1 MRSETMV
8 SPKVRKICA
17 DIKALK
23 IQGAREVAKSA
34 IEAISVQAQDSRAA
48 SVEALKGEL
57 IEVADML
64 AATRPTEP
72 MMRNS
77 LMYMFA
83 QIKKENPKKVPEL
96 KGLIAQERKNYLEA
110 LEKSISAIAEY
121 GAKEMPKGGTV
132 LIHCHSHTVIGIIV
146 RANEMGKELKA
157 ICTETRPKFQ
167 GRISAKE
174 LAKAGVDTTMIVDS
188 AVNSVMGDVD
198 ATLVGA
204 DSIDSVG
211 NLINKI
217 GTSTIALV
225 AFEKDVPFYSAAEMY
240 KFDPMTLWGSITRIE
255 ERDPAEVA
263 DPKEFRGVRIR
274 NPAFDMTL
282 AKYITAYITE
292 NGVLPPQSLLGMAM
306 GKGIGAYNPMNRQ

>member
-1 MRSETMV
+1 MV
-8 SPKVRKICA
+8 SAKVRAICR

-23 IQGAREVAKSA
+23 IQGAREVAKNA
-34 IEAISVQAQDSRAA
+34 VKALAVQAGESNATT
-48 SVEALKGEL
+48 VEGLKGEL

-77 LMYMFA
+77 LRYIFSR
-83 QIKKENPKKVPEL
+83 IKAEGPKSV
-96 KGLIAQERKNYLEA
+96 KGLRELVRREEA
-110 LEKSISAIAEY
+110 EYRAGLQKSIDAISEY
-121 GAKEMPKGGTV
+121 GAREMPKGGTV
-132 LIHCHSHTVIGIIV
+132 LVHCHSHTVVGIIA
-146 RANEMGKELKA
+146 RAHEMGKEVKA
-157 ICTETRPKFQ
+157 ICTETRPLFQ
-167 GRISAKE
+167 GRTTAKE
-174 LAKAGVDTTMIVDS
+174 LAEAGVPTRMIVDS
-188 AVNSVMGDVD
+188 AVKSFIGEANAV
-198 ATLVGA
+198 LVGA

-240 KFDPMTLWGSITRIE
+240 KFDPMTIWGSITRIE

-263 DPKEFRGVRIR
+263 DPKKFRGVEIR
-274 NPAFDMTL
+274 NPAFDLTL

-292 NGVLPPQSLLGMAM
+292 KGVLPPQSLLGMAM
-306 GKGIGAYNPMNRQ
+306 KKGLGVENPMSG